1 MSYSRSDVIVIGAG
15 PYGLAAAAHLGAAG
29 ANIRVFG
36 STMSFWTEQMPNG
49 MLLRSPWG
57 ASHISD
63 PGWALTLDAYERG
76 KGTPL
81 RRPVPLGDF
90 IAYGHWFQQ
99 RAVPEVDPRRVER
112 VDALGN
118 GLRVTLEDGESVDTR
133 RVAVAAGISPFAFR
147 PAEFAPLPRD
157 LATHSSEHADLAPFA
172 GRRVAVVGGGQ
183 SAFECAVLLHER
195 GAHVELLMR
204 APNIRWV
211 GRATR
216 KGLLGRLMFHRTD
229 VGPAFVSHLVARP
242 TILRLQPGFVQ
253 RQALRR
259 ALAPGASLWLR
270 PRSKGMPIT
279 TGRQI
284 TSVARSGD
292 HALLGLDDGTSRE
305 VDHVLLATGYR
316 VDVSRYGFLSPSIV
330 SSLRYADGYPVLRG
344 GLESSVAGLHFLGA
358 PAAHSFGPLVRFV
371 SGTEFAARALTRSI
385 VGKRA
390 GTRDREREDRAFEY
404 GSMERQA

>member
-1 MSYSRSDVIVIGAG
+1 MSHSRSDVIVIGAG

-29 ANIRVFG
+29 ANIKVFG
-36 STMSFWTEQMPNG
+36 SPMSFWTEQMPKG

-63 PGWALTLDAYERG
+63 PRWALTLDAYERG

-81 RRPVPLGDF
+81 SRPVPLGDF
-90 IAYGHWFQQ
+90 VAYGHWFQEQ
-99 RAVPEVDPRRVER
+99 AVPEVDARRIER
-112 VDALGN
+112 IDALDD
-118 GLRVTLEDGESVDTR
+118 GLRVTLEDGESLDTR
-133 RVAVAAGISPFAFR
+133 RVAVAAGISPFAYR
-147 PAEFAPLPRD
+147 PVEFAELPRD
-157 LATHSSEHADLAPFA
+157 LATHSSEHADLASFA

-183 SAFECAVLLHER
+183 SAFECAVLLYER
-195 GAHVELLMR
+195 GAQVELLMR
-204 APNIRWV
+204 APRIRWV

-216 KGLLGRLMFHRTD
+216 KGLLGHLLFHRTD

-242 TILRLQPGFVQ
+242 RILRMQPGFVQ
-253 RQALRR
+253 RHALRR

-270 PRSKGMPIT
+270 PRSKGMPMT
-279 TGRQI
+279 TGRRI
-284 TSVARSGD
+284 TSVARAGE
-292 HALLGLDDGTSRE
+292 HVLLGLDDATSRE

-330 SSLRYADGYPVLRG
+330 ASLRYADGYPVLRD
-344 GLESSVAGLHFLGA
+344 GLESSVPGLHFLGA

-390 GTRDREREDRAFEY
+390 GTRDHGRDDRALEY
-404 GSMERQA
+404 RSAERQL

>member
-1 MSYSRSDVIVIGAG
+1 MSSSRFDVIVIGAG
-15 PYGLAAAAHLGAAG
+15 PYGLAAAAHLAAAG

-36 STMSFWTEQMPNG
+36 SPMSFWTEQMPKG

-63 PGWALTLDAYERG
+63 PRSALTLDDYERAQG
-76 KGTPL
+76 AAL
-81 RRPVPLGDF
+81 SRPVPLRDF

-112 VDALGN
+112 VDALAD
-118 GLRVTLEDGESVDTR
+118 GLRVTLEDDDSFDTR
-133 RVAVAAGISPFAFR
+133 RVAVAAGISPFAFI
-147 PAEFAPLPRD
+147 PAEFGGLPRD
-157 LATHSSEHADLAPFA
+157 LVTHSSQHADLAPFA

-183 SAFECAVLLHER
+183 SAFECAVLLYER
-195 GAHVELLMR
+195 GAQVELLMR
-204 APNIRWV
+204 APHIRWV

-216 KGLLGRLMFHRTD
+216 KGLLGRLLFHRTD

-242 TILRLQPGFVQ
+242 TILRWQPRFVQ

-259 ALAPGASLWLR
+259 SLAPGASLWLR
-270 PRSKGMPIT
+270 PRSQGMPIT
-279 TGRQI
+279 TGHRI
-284 TSVARSGD
+284 ASIAREGD
-292 HALLGLDDGTSRE
+292 RVRLTLDDATSRE

-316 VDVSRYGFLSPSIV
+316 VDVRRYPFLSPSLLA
-330 SSLRYADGYPVLRG
+330 SLTYTDGYPILRD
-344 GLESSVAGLHFLGA
+344 GLESSVPGLHFLGA
-358 PAAHSFGPLVRFV
+358 PAASSFGPLLRFV

-390 GTRDREREDRAFEY
+390 GSTNRARDDRALDY
-404 GSMERQA
+404 RSAERQA